1 MAQLALGGICVAS
14 RQAHDAVM
22 HMPDMRP
29 RAGAILR
36 SALAVLVITLGIGLA
51 AAHAAAG
58 QGAFSPENHLHYVL
72 GGLILVQAVFLVV
85 LIVEHRRHRRSR
97 ASSQREYAEITHAAR
112 LALAGEISA
121 SIAHEVTQP
130 LSAILSNVETAE
142 TLLRKPEPNLATIL
156 EILEDVRKD
165 DLRAHGIVR
174 KLRMLLRKR
183 ELQFEHIDVNAL
195 ASSVLTLVL
204 PDALRRN
211 VVIHTAL
218 DPTLPKVPADPV
230 HLQQVLLNLIIN
242 AMDAMD
248 ETPAAARWLE
258 VRTERCDEEHVQVA
272 VADNGRGL
280 GAGRV
285 DKLFESFFSTKADGM
300 GLGLSVAR
308 SIVTMHGGSIWAENS
323 KVGGATFLFTLPV
336 HTA

>member
-1 MAQLALGGICVAS
+1 MRMPGMRLRGMAARIRRVTPEAPGLTLG
-14 RQAHDAVM
+14 
-22 HMPDMRP
+22 
-29 RAGAILR
+29 
-36 SALAVLVITLGIGLA
+36 LVIA
-51 AAHAAAG
+51 SAAAAG
-58 QGAFSPENHLHYVL
+58 VAFSAGKHLHLVL
-72 GGLILVQAVFLVV
+72 GMLLIVQAVFLIM
-85 LIVEHRRHRRSR
+85 LIVEYRRRRR
-97 ASSQREYAEITHAAR
+97 TRGDSQRQYADITHAAR

-142 TLLRKPEPNLATIL
+142 TLLRKPTPDLPAVL

-174 KLRMLLRKR
+174 KLRVLLRKR
-183 ELQFEHIDVNAL
+183 ELQFEHVDVNAL
-195 ASSVLTLVL
+195 ASNVLTLVL

-211 VVIHTAL
+211 VIIHTSL
-218 DPTLPKVPADPV
+218 DPALPKVPADPV

-248 ETPAAARWLE
+248 DMPAAARWLE
-258 VRTERCDEEHVQVA
+258 VRTERCDAEYIQVA

-280 GAGRV
+280 GASRL
-285 DKLFESFFSTKADGM
+285 DQLFESFFTTKPDGM

-308 SIVTMHGGSIWAENS
+308 SIVTMHGGAIWAENS
-323 KVGGATFLFTLPV
+323 ERGGATFLFTLPV
-336 HTA
+336 HTM

>member
-1 MAQLALGGICVAS
+1 MSGF
-14 RQAHDAVM
+14 
-22 HMPDMRP
+22 MP
-29 RAGAILR
+29 
-36 SALAVLVITLGIGLA
+36 GIGLMA
-51 AAHAAAG
+51 ANASDG
-58 QGAFSPENHLHYVL
+58 GGAFSAENHLHLVL
-72 GGLILVQAVFLVV
+72 GGLVIVQAVFLIM
-85 LIVEHRRHRRSR
+85 LIVEHRRHRR
-97 ASSQREYAEITHAAR
+97 AQANSQRQYAEITHAAR

-142 TLLRKPEPNLATIL
+142 TLLRKPAPDLATIL

-183 ELQFEHIDVNAL
+183 ELQFEHVDVNAL

-204 PDALRRN
+204 PDAVRRN
-211 VVIHTAL
+211 VVIHTTL
-218 DPTLPKVPADPV
+218 DPALPKVPADPV

-248 ETPAAARWLE
+248 DTPVATRWLE
-258 VRTERCDEEHVQVA
+258 VRTERADAEHVQIA

-280 GAGRV
+280 GAGRI
-285 DKLFESFFSTKADGM
+285 DKLFESFFTTKADGM
-300 GLGLSVAR
+300 GLGLSLAR
-308 SIVTMHGGSIWAENS
+308 SIVTMHGGTIWAENS

>member
-1 MAQLALGGICVAS
+1 
-14 RQAHDAVM
+14 
-22 HMPDMRP
+22 MRLRATAAWIP
-29 RAGAILR
+29 RISLAILG
-36 SALAVLVITLGIGLA
+36 STPGIGLVA
-51 AAHAAAG
+51 ANASTG
-58 QGAFSPENHLHYVL
+58 GGAFSAENHLHYVL
-72 GGLILVQAVFLVV
+72 GGLIVVQAVFLVM
-85 LIVEHRRHRRSR
+85 LIIEHHRHRRAR
-97 ASSQREYAEITHAAR
+97 ADSQRQYAEITHSAR

-142 TLLRKPEPNLATIL
+142 TLLRKPAPDLATIL

-183 ELQFEHIDVNAL
+183 ELQFEHVDVNAL
-195 ASSVLTLVL
+195 AASVLTLVL

-218 DPTLPKVPADPV
+218 DPALPKVPADPV

-242 AMDAMD
+242 AMDAMED
-248 ETPAAARWLE
+248 MPAAARWLE
-258 VRTERCDEEHVQVA
+258 LRTERCDAEHVQVA

-280 GAGRV
+280 GAGRI
-285 DKLFESFFSTKADGM
+285 DKLFDSFFTTKADGM

-308 SIVTMHGGSIWAENS
+308 SIVTMHGGAIWAEKS

-336 HTA
+336 RTA

>member
-1 MAQLALGGICVAS
+1 MPVRGMRDVRLRGMAGWIGRMFLA
-14 RQAHDAVM
+14 M
-22 HMPDMRP
+22 
-29 RAGAILR
+29 
-36 SALAVLVITLGIGLA
+36 LAVTADLCLSTAI
-51 AAHAAAG
+51 AG
-58 QGAFSPENHLHYVL
+58 TAGEPFSPANHLHYAL
-72 GGLILVQAVFLVV
+72 GVLILVQAIFLVM
-85 LIVEHRRHRRSR
+85 LIVEHRRHRRAR
-97 ASSQREYAEITHAAR
+97 ADSQRQYAEITHAAR
-112 LALAGEISA
+112 LALTGEISA
-121 SIAHEVTQP
+121 SIVHEVTQP

-142 TLLRKPEPNLATIL
+142 TLLRKPTPDLSTVV

-183 ELQFEHIDVNAL
+183 ELQFEHVDVNAL
-195 ASSVLTLVL
+195 ASSVLTLIL

-218 DPTLPKVPADPV
+218 DPALPKVPADPV

-248 ETPAAARWLE
+248 DTPAAARWLE
-258 VRTERCDEEHVQVA
+258 IRTERCDPEHVQVA

-280 GAGRV
+280 GAGRA
-285 DKLFESFFSTKADGM
+285 DKLFESFFTTKPDGM

-308 SIVTMHGGSIWAENS
+308 SIVTMHGGAIWAES
-323 KVGGATFLFTLPV
+323 SEVGGATFLFTLPV
-336 HTA
+336 RTA

>member
-1 MAQLALGGICVAS
+1 MRLRGTAACIRRISLAMLGFT
-14 RQAHDAVM
+14 
-22 HMPDMRP
+22 P
-29 RAGAILR
+29 
-36 SALAVLVITLGIGLA
+36 GIGLMTA
-51 AAHAAAG
+51 SASAAG
-58 QGAFSPENHLHYVL
+58 GTFSAENHLHYLL
-72 GGLILVQAVFLVV
+72 GGLLIVQSVFLIM
-85 LIVEHRRHRRSR
+85 LIVEQHRHRRTR
-97 ASSQREYAEITHAAR
+97 AVSQRQYAEITHAAR

-142 TLLRKPEPNLATIL
+142 TLLRTPAPDLATIL
-156 EILEDVRKD
+156 EILEDVRRD
-165 DLRAHGIVR
+165 DLRAHGIVC

-183 ELQFEHIDVNAL
+183 ELQFEHVDVNAL
-195 ASSVLTLVL
+195 ASSVLSLVL

-211 VVIHTAL
+211 VVIHTAM
-218 DPTLPKVPADPV
+218 DPALPKVPADPV

-248 ETPAAARWLE
+248 DTPAAARWLE
-258 VRTERCDEEHVQVA
+258 VRTERCDAEHVQVA

-280 GAGRV
+280 GPGRI
-285 DKLFESFFSTKADGM
+285 DKLFESFFTTKADGM

-308 SIVTMHGGSIWAENS
+308 SIVTMHGGAIWAENS

-336 HTA
+336 RTA

>member
-1 MAQLALGGICVAS
+1 MDTHGAAWTRRVWFAMLGLMPEAALLAENSLQGPA
-14 RQAHDAVM
+14 
-22 HMPDMRP
+22 
-29 RAGAILR
+29 AIT
-36 SALAVLVITLGIGLA
+36 SD
-51 AAHAAAG
+51 
-58 QGAFSPENHLHYVL
+58 NHLHFLL
-72 GGLILVQAVFLVV
+72 GALLIVQALFLIV
-85 LIVEHRRHRRSR
+85 LIIEHRRHLRARADSTRR
-97 ASSQREYAEITHAAR
+97 YTEITHAGR

-142 TLLRKPEPNLATIL
+142 TLLRKPAPDLAAIL
-156 EILEDVRKD
+156 EILEDVRRD
-165 DLRAHGIVR
+165 DLRAHSIVR

-183 ELQFEHIDVNAL
+183 ELQFEHVDVNAL
-195 ASSVLTLVL
+195 ASSVLSLVL

-211 VVIHTAL
+211 VVIHTTL
-218 DPTLPKVPADPV
+218 DPSLPKVPADPV

-258 VRTERCDEEHVQVA
+258 VRTERSDAEHVQVA

-285 DKLFESFFSTKADGM
+285 DKLFESFFTTKADGM
-300 GLGLSVAR
+300 GLGLSMAR
-308 SIVTMHGGSIWAENS
+308 SIVTMHGGAIWAENS
-323 KVGGATFLFTLPV
+323 KVGGATFRFTLPV
-336 HTA
+336 RTA

>member
-1 MAQLALGGICVAS
+1 
-14 RQAHDAVM
+14 
-22 HMPDMRP
+22 MRP
-29 RAGAILR
+29 RGT
-36 SALAVLVITLGIGLA
+36 AVWIRPISLVMLGFIPGIGLVIA
-51 AAHAAAG
+51 TASG
-58 QGAFSPENHLHYVL
+58 GGGAFSAENHLHYIL
-72 GGLILVQAVFLVV
+72 GGLLIVQAILVIILT
-85 LIVEHRRHRRSR
+85 VEHRRHRRAR
-97 ASSQREYAEITHAAR
+97 ADSQRQYAEITHAAR

-142 TLLRKPEPNLATIL
+142 TLLRKPAPDLATIL

-183 ELQFEHIDVNAL
+183 ELQFEHVDVNAL
-195 ASSVLTLVL
+195 ASSVLTLIL

-218 DPTLPKVPADPV
+218 DPALPRVPADPV

-248 ETPAAARWLE
+248 DTPLAARWLE
-258 VRTERCDEEHVQVA
+258 VRTECCDADHVQVA

-280 GAGRV
+280 GAGRI
-285 DKLFESFFSTKADGM
+285 DKLFESFFTTKADGM
-300 GLGLSVAR
+300 GLGLSLAR
-308 SIVTMHGGSIWAENS
+308 SIVTMHGGTIWAENS
-323 KVGGATFLFTLPV
+323 KAGGATFLFTLPV

>member
-1 MAQLALGGICVAS
+1 MRMPDLRLRGAVARIRRISLTVLGLTPGISLMGGNAAALGG
-14 RQAHDAVM
+14 
-22 HMPDMRP
+22 
-29 RAGAILR
+29 
-36 SALAVLVITLGIGLA
+36 T
-51 AAHAAAG
+51 
-58 QGAFSPENHLHYVL
+58 FSDENHLHYLL
-72 GGLILVQAVFLVV
+72 GGLLIIQGVFLIM
-85 LIVEHRRHRRSR
+85 LILEHSRYRRAR
-97 ASSQREYAEITHAAR
+97 ADSQRQYAEITHAAR

-142 TLLRKPEPNLATIL
+142 TLLRNPAPDLASIL
-156 EILEDVRKD
+156 EILEDVRRD

-183 ELQFEHIDVNAL
+183 ELQFEYVDVNAL
-195 ASSVLTLVL
+195 ASSVLSLVL

-218 DPTLPKVPADPV
+218 DPAIPKVPADPV

-248 ETPAAARWLE
+248 DTPAAARWLE
-258 VRTERCDEEHVQVA
+258 VRTERCDAEHVQVA

-280 GAGRV
+280 GAGRM
-285 DKLFESFFSTKADGM
+285 DKLFESFFTTKADGM

-308 SIVTMHGGSIWAENS
+308 SIVTMHGGAIWAENS

-336 HTA
+336 RTA

>member
-1 MAQLALGGICVAS
+1 MEWLNWHLGVYPLRS
-14 RQAHDAVM
+14 DLEHDAVM
-22 HMPDMRP
+22 RMPDMR
-29 RAGAILR
+29 LR
-36 SALAVLVITLGIGLA
+36 GMAARIHRVSLAMLALGLLIA
-51 AAHAAAG
+51 NSSPADA
-58 QGAFSPENHLHYVL
+58 AFSAENHLHYVL
-72 GGLILVQAVFLVV
+72 PGLLIVQVVFLIM
-85 LIVEHRRHRRSR
+85 LIIEYRRRVR
-97 ASSQREYAEITHAAR
+97 ARTNSQRHHAEITHAAR

-142 TLLRKPEPNLATIL
+142 TLLRKPTPDLQAVL
-156 EILEDVRKD
+156 EILDDVRKD
-165 DLRAHGIVR
+165 DLRAHDIVR

-183 ELQFEHIDVNAL
+183 EMQFEHVDINAL

-248 ETPAAARWLE
+248 DTPAAARWLE
-258 VRTERCDEEHVQVA
+258 VRTERCDAEHVQVA

-280 GAGRV
+280 GAQRV
-285 DKLFESFFSTKADGM
+285 DKLFESFFTTKPDGM

-308 SIVTMHGGSIWAENS
+308 SIVSMHGGAIWAENS